1 MSGKNKWNTTGGSC
15 EGWTLWGAARRQDL
29 QTGRQTD
36 ILLEELEAF
45 GATSFKASLI
55 PTQINKNLNS
65 EDITEKKPHDRQP
78 LIYSISL
85 HLPYNHTISGL
96 SLFAPFI

>member
-1 MSGKNKWNTTGGSC
+1 MKHRLSGEQQ
-15 EGWTLWGAARRQDL
+15 EGKTSS

-65 EDITEKKPHDRQP
+65 EDITEKKPHVRQP

-96 SLFAPFI
+96 SLFASFI